1 MYSNFLQPCIAEPTR
16 IFGNNRPAFADNI
29 FINTYNK
36 NFNSGNIIGKISN
49 HRPNSV
55 IIRDIFDK
63 KKPQKVIIRDMK
75 IFNKK
80 KYLKNLENIKKLDII
95 QCKSPNDMCKA
106 FHATFL
112 QIIKK
117 MHLTKLLKRK
127 FKEKPWIT
135 KNIL

>member
-1 MYSNFLQPCIAEPTR
+1 MYSNFLQPCITEPIR
-16 IFGNNRPAFADNI
+16 IVGNDRPAFADNI

-95 QCKSPNDMCKA
+95 QYKSPNDMCKA

-112 QIIKK
+112 QIINKNAPYKTLKK
-117 MHLTKLLKRK
+117 K
-127 FKEKPWIT
+127 I
-135 KNIL
+135 